1 MDKLIS
7 TVLMALRVFIEQDVH
22 FSSLGRFHAQLN
34 YSVKIKKAIEL
45 PIALLNAK
53 GSYFAKA
60 TDLVS
65 LITVTLI

>member
-1 MDKLIS
+1 
-7 TVLMALRVFIEQDVH
+7 
-22 FSSLGRFHAQLN
+22 LN